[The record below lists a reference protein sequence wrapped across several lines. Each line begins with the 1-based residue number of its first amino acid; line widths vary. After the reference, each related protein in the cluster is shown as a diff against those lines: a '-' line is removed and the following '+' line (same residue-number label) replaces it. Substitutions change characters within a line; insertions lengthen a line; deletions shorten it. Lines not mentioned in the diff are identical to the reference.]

1 MFNLS
6 SIQHIQ
12 QFIALFI
19 AYVPTVTII
28 GFIEAWIIT
37 LFGDDTAEENGFLTL
52 NPMRHIDILG
62 VVFLFLIN
70 WGFGQRVPYNPMN
83 IKSPYRNLK
92 FVGVV
97 FTRPIVSLLLA
108 ILAMFALLFITGGNI
123 ITALSNASAIKL
135 ALINVIIALLN
146 LNIIYVAIYYILGL
160 ATILVEFLLPDAYNR
175 SLSVTLIVSVVF
187 PMILFLAL
195 QPYIQPALNI
205 LLHSIINLF

>member
-28 GFIEAWIIT
+28 GFIEAWVIT

-62 VVFLFLIN
+62 LVFLFLIN
-70 WGFGQRVPYNPMN
+70 WGFGQRVPYNSVN

-92 FVGVV
+92 FVGIV

-108 ILAMFALLFITGGNI
+108 ILAMFTLLFLTGGNI
-123 ITALSNASAIKL
+123 TTVLNNTSSIKL
-135 ALINVIIALLN
+135 ALINATVAFLYLN
-146 LNIIYVAIYYILGL
+146 TIYVVIYSILGL
-160 ATILVEFLLPDAYNR
+160 ATILVPDAYNR